1 MLHQPDMKR
10 LNQTGQWSTVI
21 AFLAIAWL
29 AVLPSEIA
37 AIDDFNDKLKHLFA
51 FGVLTIGL
59 LRYWRMAAVPAVIC
73 LLCFGVGIEV
83 VQSFIPGRTASAWD
97 VLADLAGILAGLAL
111 VALSPVRPAS
121 ADSF

>member
-1 MLHQPDMKR
+1 MKR